1 MSSSSSSSRLRR
13 IVSNSRSVGSASMT
27 RHTTTP
33 RTNAEIITSYFS
45 SVLAGEKDLSKV
57 TIICFDV
64 KSPGNQII
72 LNFAADTCGVFF
84 KCRLTTINS
93 FLKVEELY
101 HTISPYG
108 ETAELLFTL
117 VSGIIRQ
124 NTPIKTK
131 KTLGIVIN
139 KINVGTPINTSI
151 SNSVE
156 YTVDKTERGAELN
169 NECPI
174 CLTKF
179 ENIEKITLKCY
190 HRICRDCLFNSID
203 NNLFTCPMCRKPI
216 FPVTNPTNVG
226 AGGAG
231 VGAGGGLAANMDIY
245 DIGEMA

>member
-13 IVSNSRSVGSASMT
+13 IVSNSRSVGSPT
-27 RHTTTP
+27 RHTVP
-33 RTNAEIITSYFS
+33 RTTEEIITSYFS
-45 SVLAGEKDLSKV
+45 TVLAGEKDLSKV
-57 TIICFDV
+57 TIICFDI
-64 KSPGNQII
+64 KSTGNQII

-84 KCRLTTINS
+84 KCRLTTINN

-101 HTISPYG
+101 QTISPYG

-139 KINVGTPINTSI
+139 KINLDTPINTSI
-151 SNSVE
+151 SNNIE
-156 YTVDKTERGAELN
+156 YTVDKTERGAEAN
-169 NECPI
+169 NECPV

-179 ENIEKITLKCY
+179 ENTEKITLKCY

-203 NNLFTCPMCRKPI
+203 NNLYNCPMCRKPI
-216 FPVTNPTNVG
+216 FPATNPTSVG
-226 AGGAG
+226 AGAGA
-231 VGAGGGLAANMDIY
+231 GAGGGLAANMDIY